1 MPRNLCALI
10 GALCTLA
17 VPCTDTQAGD
27 RGDPAAAGD
36 RPGRHVEVR
45 GVRQF
50 SGRLIVRPRQH
61 EDWVKRGASDNE
73 AAQRSAVARSLLAT
87 YPIRRYIA
95 ETDEYVIECPRGF
108 DENAVTG
115 ELMNLGGYEY
125 AEPDWILY
133 PLVCSDDPLLA
144 NQWHHAADKMQS
156 CDAWDLH
163 TGGPTVGV
171 GICDTGVLTTHE
183 DLLLHRLEGY
193 NAVDRLFESE
203 GGQIG
208 ALHPHGTQ
216 TTGCAAANGN
226 NGIGVSGVGWNISHR
241 MLRVS
246 NLTTGGALLSD
257 LQHAARTSIENGD
270 RVASVSYSGVDNASN
285 LTTATYIKTIGGLL
299 VWAAGNDTRNLTMGD
314 RDADDLIVVGATD
327 SSDMKAWFS
336 AYGPFVDVMAPGVSV
351 VTTSSESNSSYAAVS
366 GTSFSTPLTAG
377 LIAQIWSSDP
387 SLTPDEVE
395 ARLKAACDDL
405 GSAGVDDTFG
415 YGRINTFNALTA
427 GSIAPTA
434 IAGADITV
442 SDTDGDGIEMV
453 TLDGSASFD
462 PDGSIVAYEWTDGSA
477 VIGTSAVLTAG
488 FSVGAHAVVL
498 TVTDND
504 GQSSSDTVI
513 VTVNANQPPVADAG
527 ADITVTDLD
536 GDGSEQVTLDGS
548 GSFDPDGTIVLI
560 EWSQGAVVL
569 GAGPVL
575 IVDLGVGDH
584 SLTLTVIDNGG
595 AVVVDTVLV
604 SVLPQSDNLI
614 ISIAADDFES
624 GGLAGGTGSWIG
636 GWMAWGDLTVGSKDS
651 PHAGAFHAT
660 LTKSAVLRRA
670 VDLTGASDV
679 HLSLWARAKTFRSG
693 DRAFLRVSP
702 DGVTFTTLYT
712 FTSADS
718 DDAYHLYDFD
728 LTGLPM
734 TPSFVIDITM
744 ETTRSK
750 LFVDDVVITGIVGPR
765 VNLAPVANAGFD
777 ITVVDSDGD
786 GLEMI
791 TLNGLGSLDY
801 DGAIVA
807 YEWTEGATVLGT
819 SAVLDVA
826 FGLGSY
832 AVTLTITDN
841 EFATAS
847 DTVLVT
853 VLPQS
858 AQPAILAFDGFES
871 GGFLGGTGVWT
882 DGWST
887 TRGVTIRIERD
898 DPHSGLNH
906 VQLRRAGTTLQ
917 RSLDLTGAT
926 GVRLQLWIKTA
937 SLRGSDY
944 ASVSVAPDGVNFV
957 TVLTFVDGDDDNVY
971 RLYDIDL
978 SGFAMTANFRIEI
991 RSDMKWGKL
1000 WVDDVEV
1007 VGY

>member
-27 RGDPAAAGD
+27 RGGPAAAGD
-36 RPGRHVEVR
+36 RPGRHVEVH

-73 AAQRSAVARSLLAT
+73 AAQRSAVARSFLAT

-108 DENAVTG
+108 DENAVTD

-171 GICDTGVLTTHE
+171 GICDTGILTTHE

-208 ALHPHGTQ
+208 PVHPHGTQ

-327 SSDMKAWFS
+327 SSDTKAWFS

-415 YGRINTFNALTA
+415 YGRINAFNALQTA
-427 GSIAPTA
+427 SSIAPAA
-434 IAGADITV
+434 IAGPDMEV
-442 SDTDGDGIEMV
+442 SDGDGDGISD
-453 TLDGSASFD
+453 LIDLCPDLPSANNDD
-462 PDGSIVAYEWTDGSA
+462 P
-477 VIGTSAVLTAG
+477 
-488 FSVGAHAVVL
+488 
-498 TVTDND
+498 
-504 GQSSSDTVI
+504 
-513 VTVNANQPPVADAG
+513 
-527 ADITVTDLD
+527 DLD
-536 GDGSEQVTLDGS
+536 GFATPCDVCPEWPDLDQLDSNGDGVG
-548 GSFDPDGTIVLI
+548 
-560 EWSQGAVVL
+560 
-569 GAGPVL
+569 
-575 IVDLGVGDH
+575 DLGVGAPRD
-584 SLTLTVIDNGG
+584 DDG
-595 AVVVDTVLV
+595 ALQRQGVAVHL
-604 SVLPQSDNLI
+604 
-614 ISIAADDFES
+614 AE
-624 GGLAGGTGSWIG
+624 GGLRCGMGQREGGVER
-636 GWMAWGDLTVGSKDS
+636 LV
-651 PHAGAFHAT
+651 AGAPG
-660 LTKSAVLRRA
+660 RGRQ
-670 VDLTGASDV
+670 
-679 HLSLWARAKTFRSG
+679 ARPG
-693 DRAFLRVSP
+693 
-702 DGVTFTTLYT
+702 
-712 FTSADS
+712 
-718 DDAYHLYDFD
+718 
-728 LTGLPM
+728 
-734 TPSFVIDITM
+734 
-744 ETTRSK
+744 
-750 LFVDDVVITGIVGPR
+750 
-765 VNLAPVANAGFD
+765 
-777 ITVVDSDGD
+777 
-786 GLEMI
+786 
-791 TLNGLGSLDY
+791 
-801 DGAIVA
+801 
-807 YEWTEGATVLGT
+807 
-819 SAVLDVA
+819 
-826 FGLGSY
+826 
-832 AVTLTITDN
+832 
-841 EFATAS
+841 
-847 DTVLVT
+847 
-853 VLPQS
+853 Q
-858 AQPAILAFDGFES
+858 QC
-871 GGFLGGTGVWT
+871 
-882 DGWST
+882 
-887 TRGVTIRIERD
+887 
-898 DPHSGLNH
+898 
-906 VQLRRAGTTLQ
+906 
-917 RSLDLTGAT
+917 
-926 GVRLQLWIKTA
+926 
-937 SLRGSDY
+937 SLRDGPPA
-944 ASVSVAPDGVNFV
+944 ASHV
-957 TVLTFVDGDDDNVY
+957 
-971 RLYDIDL
+971 
-978 SGFAMTANFRIEI
+978 
-991 RSDMKWGKL
+991 
-1000 WVDDVEV
+1000 
-1007 VGY
+1007 